1 MDGPK
6 GHLIRAYLDTAQ
18 MTLNSTIEDRQKR
31 LRDSDVQT
39 FRLAI
44 ACLEPFLWY
53 L

>member
-1 MDGPK
+1 M
-6 GHLIRAYLDTAQ
+6 LLQLYLDTAQ
-18 MTLNSTIEDRQKR
+18 MTLNSTMEDRQKR
-31 LRDSDVQT
+31 MRDSDIQT